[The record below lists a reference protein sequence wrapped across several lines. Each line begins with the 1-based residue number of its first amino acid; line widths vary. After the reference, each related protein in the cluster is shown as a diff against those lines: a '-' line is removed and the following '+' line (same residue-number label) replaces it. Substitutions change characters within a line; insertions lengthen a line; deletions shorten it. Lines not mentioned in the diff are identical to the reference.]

1 MEWILSISA
10 SIYLVQVFLYI
21 DQRLYLCFKN
31 FTVAIKT
38 ILSNHTLEYK
48 KKKKSLNAFLQKF
61 DEKTVP
67 GINAFVDEASDAA
80 WNEVECLSC
89 ANCCKVM
96 TPTFTAADLKRI
108 SAHFGMSE
116 KAFYDKWLETDKDN
130 GDKVNRIQPCQFLN
144 AKDNKCS
151 IYEIRPED
159 CAQFPHFKRKP
170 FGGFNHIHTQN
181 IEYCPATLKFI
192 SHLQEKI
199 EADFE
204 W

>member
-116 KAFYDKWLETDKDN
+116 
-130 GDKVNRIQPCQFLN
+130 
-144 AKDNKCS
+144 
-151 IYEIRPED
+151 
-159 CAQFPHFKRKP
+159 
-170 FGGFNHIHTQN
+170 N
-181 IEYCPATLKFI
+181 IELFVTMKLAPRRETAARVTDD
-192 SHLQEKI
+192 EKTCG
-199 EADFE
+199 A
-204 W
+204 